1 MTALFLKLLD
11 IRFELVIGCFLK
23 TLGSRSDVKMY
34 YKINRIFRK
43 LKIEIIH
50 ASYKR

>member
-34 YKINRIFRK
+34 YKINRIF
-43 LKIEIIH
+43 
-50 ASYKR
+50 SYSLYFES

>member
-34 YKINRIFRK
+34 YKINRIF
-43 LKIEIIH
+43 
-50 ASYKR
+50 SYFSKAEN